1 MGDLWRSKKMKL
13 VKVSFH
19 SDNARDVLEAIGE
32 QDLLELR
39 DLRAGTTFFNRS
51 FVEEVRNCDNLSLVV
66 EGIGEAMAAAD
77 VTIPEWPTPND
88 LNDKGLPRSVP
99 KMESFEPYVR
109 ELDVELS
116 LARQQLRALQS
127 YQNTSKEAV
136 KVLELGKGVYRNAY
150 GQLKQE
156 AAAVTDLEMVPLSD
170 SASSP
175 SPTLAKDMVS
185 GSSMQ
190 LVCGTV
196 KTESIGAL
204 ERIIWRA
211 TRCNVFFHS
220 QPIDEKLLDAEK
232 LSKDEVELVDKTF
245 FMVFL
250 VARNPAEKVKKI
262 CSYFGADL
270 YPFPQ
275 GDAEYAEKKEAS
287 LQQLD
292 EAEFALQVQR
302 DQIYAL
308 LSKSA
313 GDHGVWKYVCAREKM
328 IYDALNK
335 SDYDIKRSQL
345 TSIEGWIPA
354 DSLSTMQQ
362 ALKLSEGA
370 KGRTAP
376 IINIIPSR
384 VLTPPTYL
392 PVTAFTSGF
401 QALVNTYG
409 TPRYREANPGAF
421 CCIMFPYL
429 FGIMFGDLGH
439 GVLLAMFGM
448 YLISKEKEW
457 ENAKLSDMLAM
468 VYGGR
473 YIILLNG
480 LFGAFVGVM
489 YNEAFAYPMA
499 LFGPSHWLNDE
510 MEVQSRMNN
519 EMPYPAGV
527 DPIWHL
533 ADNKITFF
541 NSLKMKISIV
551 VGVIQMTVGIVIS
564 LLNHF
569 EYKDYKKVFFQFIPE
584 IVFFQG
590 IFGYLVFAIFYKW
603 ATNWE
608 ELGQPAPSLLNMLIL
623 MFMSPT
629 TPIDEPLYAHQC
641 YTDCSSAL
649 ADGVCRVSTIAH
661 ACSLS
666 CDSPVPFGEEP
677 ADILSPF
684 IADVNGTSVNE
695 FKVCFSDLQSSIQL
709 KLLIAAFVAVPFL
722 LLPIPFIEMHEHN
735 KANKKL
741 VSGHEKLTGD
751 DDDDDV
757 GGGAHGDHGE
767 EFSMGDAFIHQGI
780 HTIEFVL
787 GSISNTA
794 SYLRLWA
801 LSLAHSQLAE
811 LFKDMVLGSGINAAS
826 ALGAPPVVHVL
837 LLWFTFAM
845 WAVMSF
851 AVLMGME
858 NLSSF
863 LHALRL
869 QWVEFQNK
877 FYYGDGLRFQPLSF
891 RSITEAEA
899 EE

>member
-1 MGDLWRSKKMKL
+1 
-13 VKVSFH
+13 
-19 SDNARDVLEAIGE
+19 
-32 QDLLELR
+32 
-39 DLRAGTTFFNRS
+39 
-51 FVEEVRNCDNLSLVV
+51 
-66 EGIGEAMAAAD
+66 
-77 VTIPEWPTPND
+77 
-88 LNDKGLPRSVP
+88 
-99 KMESFEPYVR
+99 
-109 ELDVELS
+109 
-116 LARQQLRALQS
+116 
-127 YQNTSKEAV
+127 
-136 KVLELGKGVYRNAY
+136 VLELGKGVYHLAY
-150 GQLKQE
+150 DQLKE
-156 AAAVTDLEMVPLSD
+156 EGVAAPTIDPEMEKLTDAP
-170 SASSP
+170 
-175 SPTLAKDMVS
+175 
-185 GSSMQ
+185 GSMQ

-196 KTESIGAL
+196 NAEQISSL

-211 TRCNVFFHS
+211 TRCNCYFHS
-220 QPIDEKLLDAEK
+220 QPIEEQLLDAEA
-232 LSKDEVELVDKTF
+232 LSKDTVELIDKHF

-250 VARNPAEKVKKI
+250 VAKNPAEKVKKI
-262 CSYFGADL
+262 ASYFGADL
-270 YPFPQ
+270 YPYPV
-275 GDAEYAEKKEAS
+275 GEAEYFEKLAEAKQQLEEAS
-287 LQQLD
+287 
-292 EAEFALQVQR
+292 FALSVQQ
-302 DQIYAL
+302 DQIYSL
-308 LSKSA
+308 LSKTA
-313 GDHGVWKYVCAREKM
+313 GDQAMWSYVCKREKM

-345 TSIEGWIPA
+345 TSIEGWVPTESVG
-354 DSLSTMQQ
+354 DLQQ
-362 ALKLSEGA
+362 ALAAAEGA

-376 IINIIPSR
+376 IINPIPSR

-392 PVTAFTSGF
+392 PVTAFSSGF

-439 GVLLAMFGM
+439 GLMLAMFGM

-457 ENAKLSDMLAM
+457 GKAKLSDMIAM

-480 LFGAFVGVM
+480 LFGAYVGLM
-489 YNEAFAYPMA
+489 YNEAFAYPMSI
-499 LFGPSHWLNDE
+499 FGPTRWGGDPVDLKLEDG
-510 MEVQSRMNN
+510 
-519 EMPYPAGV
+519 MPYLAGV

-533 ADNKITFF
+533 SGNKITFF

-551 VGVIQMTVGIVIS
+551 VGVIQMTVGITLS

-584 IVFFQG
+584 IIFFQG

-629 TPIDEPLYAHQC
+629 TPIAEPLYGHQC
-641 YTDCSSAL
+641 YTDCAAAV
-649 ADGVCRVSTIAH
+649 ADDVCHISTIAD
-661 ACSLS
+661 ACSLG
-666 CDSPVPFGEEP
+666 CGLTPLVGEP
-677 ADILSPF
+677 ANLLTPLSPG
-684 IADVNGTSVNE
+684 VPE
-695 FKVCFSDLQSSIQL
+695 FKVCFSELQSSIQL

-722 LLPIPFIEMHEHN
+722 LLPIPFIEMYEHS
-735 KANKKL
+735 KASKGAHSKL
-741 VSGHEKLTGD
+741 PD
-751 DDDDDV
+751 DDDDEGA
-757 GGGAHGDHGE
+757 GGGGHGGHGDE

-811 LFKDMVLGSGINAAS
+811 LFKDMVLGTGIKAAS
-826 ALGAPPVVHVL
+826 ALGAPMWLHVF

-845 WAVMSF
+845 WAIMSF

-877 FYYGDGLRFQPLSF
+877 FYYGDGLKFQPFSF
-891 RSITEAEA
+891 KDIDSGGD